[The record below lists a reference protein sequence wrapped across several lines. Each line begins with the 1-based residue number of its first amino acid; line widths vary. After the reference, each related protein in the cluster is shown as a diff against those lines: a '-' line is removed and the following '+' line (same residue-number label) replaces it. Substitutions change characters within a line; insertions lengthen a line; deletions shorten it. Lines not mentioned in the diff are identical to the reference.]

1 MTVSFPTYSPALDAN
16 ELDAAAV
23 ALRAAASSVNQMGAE
38 APAARDAIAATGF
51 RGPAAD
57 AAFDRCLAYG
67 ADLGAHA
74 DTLAQAA
81 ALVSAAAQAQRR
93 LDEAAMVA
101 SRFAHSR
108 TIVWLNAM
116 SQLLDAQLA
125 DGLGRLAGYQQVY
138 DPLFAHPDED
148 LATLHARHASSLAP
162 QTRNVVEDAGGLI
175 LEAGPASTTVMVG
188 GDRDIAPE
196 RVITMVAGATTGK
209 PEQLAGELAKARA
222 LHQATGAPVIVW
234 QGYVP
239 PPSVPRA
246 LSTASAAA
254 GADDLSM
261 FQAALEERYPDAQKT
276 VIAHSYGTVVATRAA
291 TEHGLLADDLWLLG
305 SPGVASQRASDL
317 ALAGPHATVHVVDA
331 RRDPIRLLRSGPNAA
346 LGASPSHPSW
356 GADTHLWVRG
366 SHTDHFKD
374 PAFVTA
380 VQQRS
385 VHASQT

>member
-1 MTVSFPTYSPALDAN
+1 MITTYAPALVAA
-16 ELDAAAV
+16 ELEAASV
-23 ALRAAASSVNQMGAE
+23 ALRAAASAADRMGSE
-38 APAARDAIAATGF
+38 AAAARDAIAATGF

-57 AAFDRCLAYG
+57 AAYDRCVACG
-67 ADLGAHA
+67 ADLDSHA
-74 DTLAQAA
+74 QALAQAA
-81 ALVSAAAQAQRR
+81 ALLATAARAQRA
-93 LDEAAMVA
+93 LDEAAEVA
-101 SRFAHSR
+101 SRVAHSR

-116 SQLLDAQLA
+116 SSLLDAQLA
-125 DGLGRLAGYQQVY
+125 DALGRLAGYQQNY

-148 LATLHARHASSLAP
+148 LNALHARHASSLAP
-162 QTRNVVEDAGGLI
+162 QTRHVVEDAGGLI

-188 GDRDIAPE
+188 GGDIAPE

-209 PEQLAGELAKARA
+209 PEQLAGELAKAQA

-246 LSTASAAA
+246 ISTASAAA

-305 SPGVASQRASDL
+305 SPGVAGTHADDL
-317 ALAGPHATVHVVDA
+317 VLAGPEATVHVVDA
-331 RRDPIRLLRSGPNAA
+331 RRDPILLLRSGPNAA
-346 LGASPSHPSW
+346 MGASPSHPSW
-356 GADTHLWVRG
+356 GADSHLWVRG
-366 SHTDHFKD
+366 SHTDHFSD

-380 VQQRS
+380 VQLRGVQD
-385 VHASQT
+385 SQT

>member
-1 MTVSFPTYSPALDAN
+1 MTAIYAPALVAA

-23 ALRAAASSVNQMGAE
+23 ALRAAASAADRMASE

-57 AAFDRCLAYG
+57 AAYDRCVAYG
-67 ADLGAHA
+67 ADLDSRAQ
-74 DTLAQAA
+74 TLAQAA
-81 ALVSAAAQAQRR
+81 ALLTAAARAQRA
-93 LDEAAMVA
+93 LDEAASVA
-101 SRFAHSR
+101 SRAAHSR

-116 SQLLDAQLA
+116 SSLLDAQLA
-125 DGLGRLAGYQQVY
+125 DALGRLAGYQQDY

-148 LATLHARHASSLAP
+148 LAALHARHTSSVAP
-162 QTRNVVEDAGGLI
+162 QTRHVVESAGGLI

-188 GDRDIAPE
+188 GGDIAPE

-209 PEQLAGELAKARA
+209 PEQLAGELAKAQA

-246 LSTASAAA
+246 ISTASAAT

-305 SPGVASQRASDL
+305 SPGVAGTHADDL
-317 ALAGPHATVHVVDA
+317 MLAGPEATVHVVDA
-331 RRDPIRLLRSGPNAA
+331 RRDPILLLRSGPTAA
-346 LGASPSHPSW
+346 MGASPSHPSW
-356 GADTHLWVRG
+356 GADSHLWVRG
-366 SHTDHFKD
+366 SHTDHFAD

-380 VQQRS
+380 VQLRGVQD
-385 VHASQT
+385 SQT